1 MAYTQG
7 LCWFALVTRYMVH
20 YSHNVCRCPW
30 MFAWH
35 VPKKVQINE
44 VGNWK
49 QFSDKL
55 IITWSRGTEQ
65 ARCLQAQAMLEN
77 LPLGSLRKPP
87 SHFLSRGST
96 LFSLSYET
104 PLNITEAKGTNLF
117 VSEWTFI
124 FAPNISIVSHHHE
137 VLLPSFLL
145 QEERCLS
152 YKVKLSEK

>member
-1 MAYTQG
+1 
-7 LCWFALVTRYMVH
+7 
-20 YSHNVCRCPW
+20 
-30 MFAWH
+30 
-35 VPKKVQINE
+35 
-44 VGNWK
+44 
-49 QFSDKL
+49 
-55 IITWSRGTEQ
+55 
-65 ARCLQAQAMLEN
+65 MLEN

-152 YKVKLSEK
+152 YKSEIKWKVIEEVTNLHHHQSINQSINQSIDQSNNLNSARACCLLLLFSACPSPLRKVFKSLLNQ

>member
-1 MAYTQG
+1 
-7 LCWFALVTRYMVH
+7 
-20 YSHNVCRCPW
+20 
-30 MFAWH
+30 
-35 VPKKVQINE
+35 
-44 VGNWK
+44 
-49 QFSDKL
+49 
-55 IITWSRGTEQ
+55 
-65 ARCLQAQAMLEN
+65 MLEN

-87 SHFLSRGST
+87 SHFLSRGNT

-152 YKVKLSEK
+152 YKSEIKWKVIEEVTNLHHHQSINQSINQSIDQSNNLNSARACCLLLLFSACPSPLRKVFKSLLNQ

>member
-1 MAYTQG
+1 
-7 LCWFALVTRYMVH
+7 
-20 YSHNVCRCPW
+20 
-30 MFAWH
+30 
-35 VPKKVQINE
+35 
-44 VGNWK
+44 
-49 QFSDKL
+49 
-55 IITWSRGTEQ
+55 
-65 ARCLQAQAMLEN
+65 MLEN
-77 LPLGSLRKPP
+77 LLLGSLRKPP

-145 QEERCLS
+145 QEERWLS
-152 YKVKLSEK
+152 YKSEIKWKVIEEVTNLHLHQSINQSINRSIKQSKFSKSLLPVAPFLCMPLPPPSWETFLKVCLTNRPRNQC

>member
-1 MAYTQG
+1 
-7 LCWFALVTRYMVH
+7 
-20 YSHNVCRCPW
+20 
-30 MFAWH
+30 
-35 VPKKVQINE
+35 
-44 VGNWK
+44 
-49 QFSDKL
+49 
-55 IITWSRGTEQ
+55 
-65 ARCLQAQAMLEN
+65 MLEN

-104 PLNITEAKGTNLF
+104 PLNITEANGTNLF

-152 YKVKLSEK
+152 YKSEIKWKVIEEVTNLHLHQSINQSINQWINQTIKIQQESAACCSFSLHAPPPSFLRKVFKRLLNQ